1 MALLEIDLF
10 DVPRLSPFDPNLIA
24 VFFTQKL
31 NRKLHL
37 SRTKTS
43 KFNESGQLLTFY
55 LISAAWGIEIFR
67 RENFLHTF
75 QSTWKEYPHA
85 ELTYLTKF
93 FFIIQI
99 SYWIHNFPEL
109 YFQKIKKEEWRR
121 RITYSL
127 IYLVAFSA
135 AYLLK

>member
-1 MALLEIDLF
+1 M
-10 DVPRLSPFDPNLIA
+10 
-24 VFFTQKL
+24 
-31 NRKLHL
+31 
-37 SRTKTS
+37 
-43 KFNESGQLLTFY
+43 TFY

-67 RENFLHTF
+67 RENYLHTF
-75 QSTWKEYPHA
+75 QSAWKEYPHA

-127 IYLVAFSA
+127 IYLAAFSA

>member
-1 MALLEIDLF
+1 M
-10 DVPRLSPFDPNLIA
+10 
-24 VFFTQKL
+24 FFFSIFIKKL

-55 LISAAWGIEIFR
+55 IISAAWGIEIFR
-67 RENFLHTF
+67 RENYLYTF
-75 QSTWKEYPHA
+75 PSAWKEYPHS
-85 ELTYLTKF
+85 ELSYFTKF

-109 YFQKIKKEEWRR
+109 YFQKIRKEEWKR
-121 RITYSL
+121 RIVYSF
-127 IYLVAFSA
+127 IYLVAFST